1 MNSGYDTAQFGG
13 GLHCRL
19 HAVAAAVLAV
29 AAALSGVALAQA
41 PPAAVPMPVA
51 SNPTFAIKGFKIT
64 GDNPLGDGDT
74 TRVLAPFL
82 RSDASIDTLQKAT
95 VALETEL
102 REKGFG
108 LHRVAL
114 PPQEVGD
121 TVTLTIIKF
130 AIGKISSE
138 GRKNLDEANIRRS
151 VPELKEGTTP
161 NFRTL
166 AVQTAIANENQGK
179 QIQVSLK
186 ESDEPDKIDA
196 NIVVTESKPWNFSIS
211 ENNTGSAATGRD
223 RITFAGGHS
232 NLFNR
237 DHQFVAAYTTSLQRS
252 GDVKQIGLNYR
263 IPLYALG
270 GVIGASYTRSDVV
283 GNFGAFSS
291 TGAGH
296 TAGINYTH
304 YLAPDG
310 GFRSYFSFGLDDK
323 VFSVTKING
332 VAVPGQTARRSR
344 PLSVGYNARLEADT
358 AFWNYNVEFAANTNG
373 GANNDLASYVTED
386 PRITTTRFKAL
397 RAGGTY
403 VSGFAGKWLWSA
415 RAQAQYSPDA
425 LISGEQF
432 GVGGVSSVRGTSER
446 PISGDKGLFTSV
458 EITTPEV
465 ATGLRMLGFVDAGW
479 LRNNA
484 TNATTKPSSDK
495 LSSVGLGLRYASTTG
510 IAVSA
515 DYGKLLT
522 GSVVPLAGFPQKGD
536 DKIHLNLSV
545 RF

>member
-1 MNSGYDTAQFGG
+1 MNSGFDTAQYRI
-13 GLHCRL
+13 GLPGSF
-19 HAVAAAVLAV
+19 HAVAAAVLALASAV
-29 AAALSGVALAQA
+29 SGMALAQA
-41 PPAAVPMPVA
+41 QPAAVPMPVA
-51 SNPTFAIKGFKIT
+51 SNPTFAIKGFKVT
-64 GDNPLGDGDT
+64 GDNPLADGDT

-82 RSDASIDTLQKAT
+82 RSDATIDTLQKAT

-114 PPQEVGD
+114 PPQDVGD

-130 AIGKISSE
+130 AIGKVSTE
-138 GRKNLDEANIRRS
+138 GLKNLDEANIRRS
-151 VPELKEGTTP
+151 VPELKEGSTP

-179 QIQVSLK
+179 QVQVSLK

-196 NIVVTESKPWNFSIS
+196 NIVVTEGKPWNFSIS
-211 ENNTGSAATGRD
+211 ENNTGSSATGRD

-237 DHQFVAAYTTSLQRS
+237 DHQFIGAYTTSLERS

-263 IPLYALG
+263 IPVYELG

-304 YLAPDG
+304 YLPPDG
-310 GFRSYFSFGLDDK
+310 GYRGYFTFGFDDK
-323 VFSVTKING
+323 VFNVTKING

-344 PLSVGYNARLEADT
+344 PLTVGYNARLESDT
-358 AFWNYNVEFAANTNG
+358 SFWSYNVEFAANTSG
-373 GANNDLASYVTED
+373 GTNNDLASYVTED

-397 RAGGTY
+397 RVGVSYAG
-403 VSGFAGKWLWSA
+403 GFAGKWLWSA

-432 GVGGVSSVRGTSER
+432 GLGGASSVRGTGER
-446 PISGDKGLFTSV
+446 PISGDKGVFTSV

-465 ATGLRMLGFVDAGW
+465 ATGLRLLGFVDAGW
-479 LRNNA
+479 LYNNA
-484 TNATTKPSSDK
+484 TNATTKPSSDR
-495 LSSVGLGLRYASTTG
+495 LSSVGLGLRYASTGG

-536 DKIHLNLSV
+536 DKLHLNLSV